1 MNRVLTAAGLL
12 CAFLM
17 IIAFLIGIIMAAIM
31 VSSDLIWIN
40 KLLLLLIL
48 LVVYLQSLINRD
60 TKLEGEW
67 PGKQRKVFEDDVI
80 NRNLALLDCKEYSL
94 DDLFSNGF

>member
-1 MNRVLTAAGLL
+1 MDKISRIELEMNL
-12 CAFLM
+12 
-17 IIAFLIGIIMAAIM
+17 
-31 VSSDLIWIN
+31 D
-40 KLLLLLIL
+40 KLSYNFIKRK
-48 LVVYLQSLINRD
+48 YLQSLINRD